1 MRSETVAGTA
11 GRAPVWETWTLN
23 FFAGLTIL
31 LMVAIAVQVACSF
44 FDINPLVAFTTAVPV
59 LGRAVTLN
67 SLLDLQWHF
76 LVIIGLLPS
85 ALVWR
90 RDRHV
95 RVDFLYAG
103 WTPRRRAW
111 IDLIG
116 HLLLTAPFLAMCIPA
131 SWAFME
137 RAWVS
142 AEMSP
147 NGGLTDRFLI
157 KAMLPAG
164 FVLLA
169 AALVADL
176 PGLARRALGRGD
188 R

>member
-1 MRSETVAGTA
+1 MTTETPTVTA
-11 GRAPVWETWTLN
+11 GRTPAWETWTLN
-23 FFAGLTIL
+23 LFAGLTIL
-31 LMVAIAVQVACSF
+31 LMIAIVVQVACSF
-44 FDINPLVAFTTAVPV
+44 FDINPLVAFTASVPV

-103 WTPRRRAW
+103 WTSRRRAR

-131 SWAFME
+131 SWTFME
-137 RAWVS
+137 RAWAS

-164 FVLLA
+164 LTFLA
-169 AALVADL
+169 VALVADL
-176 PGLARRALGRGD
+176 PGLARRAMGSDGR
-188 R
+188 